1 MAIADATAHGA
12 VHPRKLRRSFRI
24 ILSAAIGAGMF
35 SLYGLLEKVIKKG
48 RLTLIDAKGAVHE
61 FGGKEPGPEAGIRF
75 TNAAAEWKILL
86 NPELNAA
93 EAYMDGHLVMES
105 GSIHDLVTL
114 YYANRRQFDL
124 TPSQIFWRR
133 LSTKARR
140 FQQNNALSRSRANVK
155 AHYDIGEEL
164 YRLFLDR
171 DMQYSCA
178 YFPEGSETIEQA
190 QTLKK
195 RHIAAKLCLK
205 DGQRL
210 LDIGCGWGGMA
221 LYLAHIADIEVV
233 GVTLSER
240 QLAVARRRA
249 EILGVG
255 DRIKFEL
262 IDYREV
268 CGKFDRV
275 VSVGMLE
282 HVGAPYLAS
291 YFLNV
296 RDRLSADGVALIH
309 SISSKS
315 PPGVTGPFLR
325 KYIFPGGYSPSLSE
339 TVEAIEPTGLW
350 LLDCEIW
357 RCHYGYTLRHWRER
371 FSKNRETA
379 VQIMDERFCRMWEL
393 YLSIA
398 ERVFLQGSS
407 NVFQLQLGRERD
419 VVPITRTY
427 IEAEE
432 ARIASLETG
441 FLERVVASAHQ
452 ALDGD

>member
-1 MAIADATAHGA
+1 MLSLYGFLDKAIKTGRLTMTDAGGA
-12 VHPRKLRRSFRI
+12 VH
-24 ILSAAIGAGMF
+24 
-35 SLYGLLEKVIKKG
+35 V
-48 RLTLIDAKGAVHE
+48 
-61 FGGKEPGPEAGIRF
+61 FGGREPGPEAAIRF
-75 TNAAAEWKILL
+75 TSKAAEWKILL

-93 EAYMDGHLVMES
+93 EAYMDGELVVDS
-105 GSIHDLVTL
+105 GSIHDLIKVF
-114 YYANRRQFDL
+114 YANKRQFDL
-124 TPSQIFWRR
+124 SPGQIFWSG
-133 LSTKARR
+133 LSRKIRR
-140 FQQNNALSRSRANVK
+140 FQQDNVLSRSRANVK
-155 AHYDIGEEL
+155 AHYDIGEDL

-178 YFPEGSETIEQA
+178 YFPDGTETVEEA

-195 RHIAAKLCLK
+195 RHLAAKLCLK

-210 LDIGCGWGGMA
+210 LDIGCGWGGLG
-221 LYLAHIADIEVV
+221 LYLAHVADIEVV

-249 EILGVG
+249 EILGVS
-255 DRIKFEL
+255 DRVRFEL

-268 CGKFDRV
+268 TETFDRV

-282 HVGAPYLAS
+282 HVGAPYLPA

-296 RDRLSADGVALIH
+296 RDRLGPDGLALIH
-309 SISSKS
+309 SISTKS
-315 PPGVTGPFLR
+315 PPGTTGPFIR
-325 KYIFPGGYSPSLSE
+325 KYIFPGGYAPSLSE
-339 TVEAIEPTGLW
+339 TVAAIEPTGLW

-357 RCHYGYTLRHWRER
+357 RCHYGYTLAQWRER
-371 FSKNRETA
+371 FLAKRDKA
-379 VQIMDERFCRMWEL
+379 VEIMGERFCRMWEL

-398 ERVFLQGSS
+398 ECVFLQGSS

-419 VVPITRTY
+419 VAPITRTY

-432 ARIASLETG
+432 ALIAERETE

-452 ALDGD
+452 ALDEH

>member
-1 MAIADATAHGA
+1 MLSLYGFLDKAIKTGRLTMTDAGGA
-12 VHPRKLRRSFRI
+12 VH
-24 ILSAAIGAGMF
+24 
-35 SLYGLLEKVIKKG
+35 V
-48 RLTLIDAKGAVHE
+48 
-61 FGGKEPGPEAGIRF
+61 FGGREPGPEAAIRF
-75 TNAAAEWKILL
+75 TSKAAEWKILL

-93 EAYMDGHLVMES
+93 EAYMDGELVVDS
-105 GSIHDLVTL
+105 GSIHDLIKVF
-114 YYANRRQFDL
+114 YANKRQFDL
-124 TPSQIFWRR
+124 SPGQIFWSG
-133 LSTKARR
+133 LSRKIRR
-140 FQQNNALSRSRANVK
+140 FQQDNVLSRSRANVK
-155 AHYDIGEEL
+155 AHYDIGEDL

-178 YFPEGSETIEQA
+178 YFPDGTETVEEA

-195 RHIAAKLCLK
+195 RHLAAKLCLK

-210 LDIGCGWGGMA
+210 LDIGCGWGGLG
-221 LYLAHIADIEVV
+221 LYLAHVADIEVV

-249 EILGVG
+249 EILGVS
-255 DRIKFEL
+255 DRVRFEL

-268 CGKFDRV
+268 TETFDRV

-282 HVGAPYLAS
+282 HVGAPYLPA

-296 RDRLSADGVALIH
+296 RDRLGPDGLALIH
-309 SISSKS
+309 SISTKS
-315 PPGVTGPFLR
+315 PPGTTGPFIR
-325 KYIFPGGYSPSLSE
+325 KYIFPGGYAPSLSE
-339 TVEAIEPTGLW
+339 TVAAIEPTGLW

-357 RCHYGYTLRHWRER
+357 RCHYGYTLAQWRER
-371 FSKNRETA
+371 FLAKRDKA
-379 VQIMDERFCRMWEL
+379 VEIMGERFCRMWEL

-398 ERVFLQGSS
+398 ECVFLQGSS

-419 VVPITRTY
+419 VAPINRTY

-432 ARIASLETG
+432 ALIAERETE

-452 ALDGD
+452 ALDEH

>member
-1 MAIADATAHGA
+1 MLSLYGFLDKAIKTGRLTMTDAGGA
-12 VHPRKLRRSFRI
+12 VH
-24 ILSAAIGAGMF
+24 
-35 SLYGLLEKVIKKG
+35 V
-48 RLTLIDAKGAVHE
+48 
-61 FGGKEPGPEAGIRF
+61 FGGREPGPEAAIRF
-75 TNAAAEWKILL
+75 TSKAAELKILL

-93 EAYMDGHLVMES
+93 EAYMDGELVVDS
-105 GSIHDLVTL
+105 GSIHDLIKVF
-114 YYANRRQFDL
+114 YANKRQFDL
-124 TPSQIFWRR
+124 SPGQIFWSG
-133 LSTKARR
+133 LSRKIRR
-140 FQQNNALSRSRANVK
+140 FQQDNVLSRSRANVK
-155 AHYDIGEEL
+155 AHYDIGEDL

-178 YFPEGSETIEQA
+178 YFPDGTQNVEEA

-195 RHIAAKLCLK
+195 RHLAAKLCLK

-210 LDIGCGWGGMA
+210 LDIGCGWGGLG
-221 LYLAHIADIEVV
+221 LYLAHVADIEVV

-249 EILGVG
+249 EILGVS
-255 DRIKFEL
+255 DRVRFEL

-268 CGKFDRV
+268 TETFDRV

-282 HVGAPYLAS
+282 HVGAPYLPA

-296 RDRLSADGVALIH
+296 RDRLGPDGLALIH
-309 SISSKS
+309 SISTKS
-315 PPGVTGPFLR
+315 PPGTTGPFIR
-325 KYIFPGGYSPSLSE
+325 KYIFPGGYAPSLSE
-339 TVEAIEPTGLW
+339 TVAAIEPTGLW

-357 RCHYGYTLRHWRER
+357 RCHYGYTLAQWRER
-371 FSKNRETA
+371 FLAKRDKA
-379 VQIMDERFCRMWEL
+379 VEIMGERFCRMWEL

-398 ERVFLQGSS
+398 ECVFLQGSS

-419 VVPITRTY
+419 VAPINRTY

-432 ARIASLETG
+432 ALIAERETE

-452 ALDGD
+452 ALDEH

>member
-1 MAIADATAHGA
+1 
-12 VHPRKLRRSFRI
+12 
-24 ILSAAIGAGMF
+24 MF
-35 SLYGLLEKVIKKG
+35 SLYGLLGKAIRNG
-48 RLTLIDAKGAVHE
+48 RLTVTDAKGGVHE
-61 FGGKEPGPEAGIRF
+61 FGGEVPGPEAAIRF
-75 TNAAAEWKILL
+75 TNPSAEWKILL

-93 EAYMDGHLVMES
+93 EAYMDGHLVVDD
-105 GSIHDLVTL
+105 GSIHDLIRVF
-114 YYANRRQFDL
+114 YANKRHFDL
-124 TPSQIFWRR
+124 TPSQIFWRN
-133 LSTKARR
+133 LSRKIRR

-155 AHYDIGEEL
+155 AHYDIGEDL

-178 YFPEGSETIEQA
+178 YFADGSETIDQA

-195 RHIAAKLCLK
+195 RHIAAKLNLK

-210 LDIGCGWGGMA
+210 LDIGCGWGGLG
-221 LYLAHIADIEVV
+221 LYLAHVADIEVV

-249 EILGVG
+249 EILGVS
-255 DRIKFEL
+255 DRVKFEL

-268 CGKFDRV
+268 TETFDRV

-282 HVGAPYLAS
+282 HVGAPFLPA
-291 YFLNV
+291 YFLTV
-296 RDRLSADGVALIH
+296 RDRLAADGLAMIH
-309 SISSKS
+309 SISSKA

-350 LLDCEIW
+350 LLDCEIL

-371 FSKNRETA
+371 FAQNRDKAAE
-379 VQIMDERFCRMWEL
+379 IMDERFCRMWEL

-398 ERVFLQGSS
+398 EAVFLQGSS
-407 NVFQLQLGRERD
+407 HVFQLQLGRERD

-432 ARIASLETG
+432 SRIAEREAE
-441 FLERVVASAHQ
+441 FVERVTASAHQ
-452 ALDGD
+452 ALNGD

>member
-1 MAIADATAHGA
+1 MTDAGGA
-12 VHPRKLRRSFRI
+12 VH
-24 ILSAAIGAGMF
+24 
-35 SLYGLLEKVIKKG
+35 V
-48 RLTLIDAKGAVHE
+48 
-61 FGGKEPGPEAGIRF
+61 FGGREPGPEAAIRF
-75 TNAAAEWKILL
+75 TSKAAEWKIIL

-93 EAYMDGHLVMES
+93 EAYMDGELVVDS
-105 GSIHDLVTL
+105 GSIHDLIKVF
-114 YYANRRQFDL
+114 YANKRQFDL
-124 TPSQIFWRR
+124 SPGQIFWSG
-133 LSTKARR
+133 LSRKIRR
-140 FQQNNALSRSRANVK
+140 FQQDNVLSRSRANVK
-155 AHYDIGEEL
+155 AHYDIGEDL

-178 YFPEGSETIEQA
+178 YFPDGTETVEEA

-195 RHIAAKLCLK
+195 RHLSAKLCLK

-210 LDIGCGWGGMA
+210 LDIGCGWGGLG
-221 LYLAHIADIEVV
+221 LYLAHVADIEVV

-249 EILGVG
+249 EILGVS
-255 DRIKFEL
+255 DRVRFEL

-268 CGKFDRV
+268 TETFDRV

-282 HVGAPYLAS
+282 HVGAPYLPA

-296 RDRLSADGVALIH
+296 RDRLGPDGLALIH
-309 SISSKS
+309 SISTKS
-315 PPGVTGPFLR
+315 PPGTTGPFIR
-325 KYIFPGGYSPSLSE
+325 KYIFPGGYAPSLSE
-339 TVEAIEPTGLW
+339 TVAAIEPTGLW

-357 RCHYGYTLRHWRER
+357 RCHYGYTLAQWRER
-371 FSKNRETA
+371 FLAKRDKA
-379 VQIMDERFCRMWEL
+379 VEIMGERFCRMWEL

-398 ERVFLQGSS
+398 ECVFLQGSS

-419 VVPITRTY
+419 VAPINRTY

-432 ARIASLETG
+432 ALIAERETE

-452 ALDGD
+452 ALDEH

>member
-1 MAIADATAHGA
+1 M
-12 VHPRKLRRSFRI
+12 L
-24 ILSAAIGAGMF
+24 
-35 SLYGLLEKVIKKG
+35 SLYGLLDKAIKTG
-48 RLTLIDAKGAVHE
+48 RLTMTDANGAVHV
-61 FGGKEPGPEAGIRF
+61 FGGREPGPEAAIRF
-75 TNAAAEWKILL
+75 TSKAAEWKILL

-93 EAYMDGHLVMES
+93 EAYMDGELVMD
-105 GSIHDLVTL
+105 GGGIHDLIKVF
-114 YYANRRQFDL
+114 YANKRQFDL
-124 TPSQIFWRR
+124 SPSQIFWSG
-133 LSTKARR
+133 LSRKIRR
-140 FQQNNALSRSRANVK
+140 FQQNNVLSRSRANVK
-155 AHYDIGEEL
+155 AHYDIGEDL

-178 YFPEGSETIEQA
+178 YFPDGTETIEEA

-195 RHIAAKLCLK
+195 RHLAAKLCLK

-210 LDIGCGWGGMA
+210 LDIGCGWGGLG
-221 LYLAHIADIEVV
+221 LYLAHVADIEVV

-249 EILGVG
+249 EILGVS
-255 DRIKFEL
+255 DRVRFEL

-268 CGKFDRV
+268 TETFDRV

-282 HVGAPYLAS
+282 HVGAPHLPG

-296 RDRLSADGVALIH
+296 RDRLGPDGLALIH
-309 SISSKS
+309 SISTKS
-315 PPGVTGPFLR
+315 PPGSTGPFIR
-325 KYIFPGGYSPSLSE
+325 KYIFPGGYAPSLSE
-339 TVEAIEPTGLW
+339 TVAAIEPTGLW

-357 RCHYGYTLRHWRER
+357 RCHYGYTLQHWSER
-371 FSKNRETA
+371 FLAKRDKA
-379 VQIMDERFCRMWEL
+379 VEIMGERFCRMWEL

-398 ERVFLQGSS
+398 ECVFLQGSS

-419 VVPITRTY
+419 VAPITRSY

-432 ARIASLETG
+432 ARIAEREEE

-452 ALDGD
+452 ALDA

>member
-1 MAIADATAHGA
+1 MVSLYGFLDKAIRTGRLTMTDANGA
-12 VHPRKLRRSFRI
+12 VH
-24 ILSAAIGAGMF
+24 
-35 SLYGLLEKVIKKG
+35 V
-48 RLTLIDAKGAVHE
+48 
-61 FGGKEPGPEAGIRF
+61 FGGREPGPEAAIRF
-75 TNAAAEWKILL
+75 TSKAAEWKILL
-86 NPELNAA
+86 NPELHAA
-93 EAYMDGHLVMES
+93 EAYMDGGLVMDS
-105 GSIHDLVTL
+105 GSIHDLVNVF
-114 YYANRRQFDL
+114 YANKRQFDR
-124 TPSQIFWRR
+124 SAGQIFWSGLSRR
-133 LSTKARR
+133 ARR
-140 FQQNNALSRSRANVK
+140 FQQNNVLSRARANVK
-155 AHYDIGEEL
+155 AHYDIGEDL

-178 YFPEGSETIEQA
+178 YFPEGTETIETA

-195 RHIAAKLCLK
+195 RHLAAKLCLE

-210 LDIGCGWGGMA
+210 LDIGCGWGGLG
-221 LYLAHIADIEVV
+221 LYLAHVADIEVV

-249 EILGVG
+249 EILGVS
-255 DRIKFEL
+255 DRVRFEL

-268 CGKFDRV
+268 SETFDRV

-282 HVGAPYLAS
+282 HVGTPHLPS

-296 RDRLSADGVALIH
+296 RDRLGPDGLALIH

-315 PPGVTGPFLR
+315 PPGVTGPFIR
-325 KYIFPGGYSPSLSE
+325 KYIFPGGYAPSLSE
-339 TVEAIEPTGLW
+339 TIAAIEPTGLW

-357 RCHYGYTLRHWRER
+357 RCHYGYTLAQWRER
-371 FSKNRETA
+371 FLANRDKA
-379 VQIMDERFCRMWEL
+379 VEIMDERFCRMWEL

-398 ERVFLQGSS
+398 ECVFLQGSS

-419 VVPITRTY
+419 VAPITRSY

-432 ARIASLETG
+432 ARIAERETG

-452 ALDGD
+452 ALDQQ

>member
-1 MAIADATAHGA
+1 M
-12 VHPRKLRRSFRI
+12 L
-24 ILSAAIGAGMF
+24 
-35 SLYGLLEKVIKKG
+35 SLYGLLDKAIKTG
-48 RLTLIDAKGAVHE
+48 RLTMTDASGAVHV
-61 FGGKEPGPEAGIRF
+61 FGGREPGPEAAIRF
-75 TNAAAEWKILL
+75 TSKSAEWKILL
-86 NPELNAA
+86 NPELHAA
-93 EAYMDGHLVMES
+93 EAFMDGNLVMDS
-105 GSIHDLVTL
+105 GRIHDLVKVF
-114 YYANRRQFDL
+114 YANKQQFDL
-124 TPSQIFWRR
+124 SPSQIFWSG
-133 LSTKARR
+133 LSLRARR
-140 FQQNNALSRSRANVK
+140 FQQNNVLSRARANVK
-155 AHYDIGEEL
+155 AHYDIGEDL

-178 YFPEGSETIEQA
+178 YFPEGTETIETA

-195 RHIAAKLCLK
+195 RHLAAKLCLE

-210 LDIGCGWGGMA
+210 LDIGCGWGGLG
-221 LYLAHIADIEVV
+221 LYLAHVADIEVV

-255 DRIKFEL
+255 DRVRFEL

-268 CGKFDRV
+268 SETFDRV

-282 HVGAPYLAS
+282 HVGAPYLPS
-291 YFLNV
+291 YFLTV
-296 RDRLSADGVALIH
+296 RDRLGPDGLALIH

-315 PPGVTGPFLR
+315 PPGVTGPFIR
-325 KYIFPGGYSPSLSE
+325 KYIFPGGYAPSLSE
-339 TVEAIEPTGLW
+339 TVAAIEPTGLW

-357 RCHYGYTLRHWRER
+357 RCHYGYTLAQWRER
-371 FSKNRETA
+371 FLANRDKA
-379 VQIMDERFCRMWEL
+379 VEIMGERFCRMWEL

-398 ERVFLQGSS
+398 ECVFLQGSS

-419 VVPITRTY
+419 VAPITRSY

-432 ARIASLETG
+432 ARIAERETG

-452 ALDGD
+452 ALDGH

>member
-1 MAIADATAHGA
+1 
-12 VHPRKLRRSFRI
+12 
-24 ILSAAIGAGMF
+24 MF
-35 SLYGLLEKVIKKG
+35 SLYSLLDKAIKNG
-48 RLTLIDAKGAVHE
+48 RLTITDVAGGVHR
-61 FGGKEPGPEAGIRF
+61 FGGRQPGPEASFRF
-75 TNAAAEWKILL
+75 TNRTAEWKIFL

-105 GSIHDLVTL
+105 GSIHDLIQVF
-114 YYANRRQFDL
+114 YANKRHFDL
-124 TPSQIFWRR
+124 TPNQIFWRS
-133 LSTKARR
+133 LSRKVRR
-140 FQQNNALSRSRANVK
+140 FQQNNVLSRSRANVK
-155 AHYDIGEEL
+155 AHYDIGEDL

-178 YFPEGSETIEQA
+178 YFPDGSETIEQA

-195 RHIAAKLCLK
+195 RHIAAKLCIK
-205 DGQRL
+205 DGQRV
-210 LDIGCGWGGMA
+210 LDIGCGWGGLA
-221 LYLAHIADIEVV
+221 LYLAHVADIEVV

-249 EILGVG
+249 DILGVS
-255 DRIKFEL
+255 DRVRFEL

-268 CGKFDRV
+268 TDKFDRV

-282 HVGAPYLAS
+282 HVGAPYLPA

-296 RDRLSADGVALIH
+296 RDRLSADGLALIH
-309 SISSKS
+309 SISTKS
-315 PPGVTGPFLR
+315 PPGITGPFLR

-339 TVEAIEPTGLW
+339 AVAAIEPTGLW

-357 RCHYGYTLRHWRER
+357 RCHYGHTLAQWRER
-371 FSKNRETA
+371 FLANREKA
-379 VQIMDERFCRMWEL
+379 VAIMDERFCRMWEL

-398 ERVFLQGSS
+398 ECVFLQGSS
-407 NVFQLQLGRERD
+407 NVFQLQIARERD
-419 VVPITRTY
+419 TAPITRNY

-432 ARIASLETG
+432 ALIAGRETA

-452 ALDGD
+452 ALDEV